1 MRCSTTTFCG
11 HFSTDSTR
19 LGPSGLGP
27 YFDLMSLSH
36 AVPRGGTTEETTMAD
51 HQLPLFYE
59 TYEDAI
65 RDCVTA
71 LGGNKVVG
79 STLWPAMPA
88 DEAGRKLAHCL
99 NPDKRE
105 KLDLGELRL
114 IRRAAR
120 KAGVH
125 ILAHYEARDAGYT
138 EPQPLNPEDEAAQL
152 QREFIA
158 AVKGLEALQG
168 RMARLGG
175 VAA

>member
-1 MRCSTTTFCG
+1 Y
-11 HFSTDSTR
+11 D
-19 LGPSGLGP
+19 
-27 YFDLMSLSH
+27 
-36 AVPRGGTTEETTMAD
+36 
-51 HQLPLFYE
+51 

-71 LGGNKVVG
+71 LGGNKAVG
-79 STLWPAMPA
+79 NMLWPALPA

-99 NPDKRE
+99 NPEKRE

-120 KAGVH
+120 QAGVH

-158 AVKGLEALQG
+158 SVKALEQLQA
-168 RMARLGG
+168 RMAR

>member
-1 MRCSTTTFCG
+1 MQT
-11 HFSTDSTR
+11 
-19 LGPSGLGP
+19 PQ
-27 YFDLMSLSH
+27 M
-36 AVPRGGTTEETTMAD
+36 
-51 HQLPLFYE
+51 PLFYD

-71 LGGNKVVG
+71 LGGNKAVG
-79 STLWPAMPA
+79 NMLWPALPA

-99 NPDKRE
+99 NPEKRE

-120 KAGVH
+120 QAGVH

-158 AVKGLEALQG
+158 SVKALEQLQA
-168 RMARLGG
+168 RMAR

>member
-1 MRCSTTTFCG
+1 MDT
-11 HFSTDSTR
+11 
-19 LGPSGLGP
+19 
-27 YFDLMSLSH
+27 
-36 AVPRGGTTEETTMAD
+36 A
-51 HQLPLFYE
+51 QIPLFYD

-71 LGGNKVVG
+71 LGGFKKVG
-79 STLWPAMPA
+79 NALWPAMPA
-88 DEAGRKLAHCL
+88 DDAGRKLAACL
-99 NPDKRE
+99 NTDKRE

-114 IRRAAR
+114 IRREAR

-152 QREFIA
+152 QREFVS
-158 AVKGLEALQG
+158 AVKALEVLQK
-168 RMARLGG
+168 RMAG

>member
-1 MRCSTTTFCG
+1 MQA
-11 HFSTDSTR
+11 
-19 LGPSGLGP
+19 P
-27 YFDLMSLSH
+27 
-36 AVPRGGTTEETTMAD
+36 
-51 HQLPLFYE
+51 QIPLFYDS
-59 TYEDAI
+59 YEDAI

-71 LGGNKVVG
+71 LGGNKAVG
-79 STLWPAMPA
+79 NMLWPALPA

-99 NPDKRE
+99 NSEKRE

-120 KAGVH
+120 QAGVH

-158 AVKGLEALQG
+158 SVKALEQLQA
-168 RMARLGG
+168 RMAR
-175 VAA
+175 VSA

>member
-1 MRCSTTTFCG
+1 
-11 HFSTDSTR
+11 
-19 LGPSGLGP
+19 
-27 YFDLMSLSH
+27 
-36 AVPRGGTTEETTMAD
+36 MAD
-51 HQLPLFYE
+51 RQMPLFYE

-71 LGGNKVVG
+71 LGGNKAVG
-79 STLWPAMPA
+79 VALWPAMPA
-88 DEAGRKLAHCL
+88 DDAGRKLSHCL

-114 IRRAAR
+114 IRREAR

-158 AVKGLEALQG
+158 SVKAMESMQR
-168 RMARLGG
+168 RMQQLAG
-175 VAA
+175 VSA

>member
-1 MRCSTTTFCG
+1 MQT
-11 HFSTDSTR
+11 
-19 LGPSGLGP
+19 PQ
-27 YFDLMSLSH
+27 M
-36 AVPRGGTTEETTMAD
+36 
-51 HQLPLFYE
+51 PLFYD

-71 LGGNKVVG
+71 LGGNKAVG
-79 STLWPAMPA
+79 NMLWPALPA

-99 NPDKRE
+99 NPEKRE

-114 IRRAAR
+114 IRREAR

-158 AVKGLEALQG
+158 SVKALEAIQARMGQLQG
-168 RMARLGG
+168 RTR
-175 VAA
+175 

>member
-1 MRCSTTTFCG
+1 MQT
-11 HFSTDSTR
+11 
-19 LGPSGLGP
+19 PQ
-27 YFDLMSLSH
+27 M
-36 AVPRGGTTEETTMAD
+36 
-51 HQLPLFYE
+51 PLFYD

-71 LGGNKVVG
+71 LGGNKAVG
-79 STLWPAMPA
+79 NVLWPALPA

-99 NPDKRE
+99 NPEKRE

-114 IRRAAR
+114 IRREAR

-158 AVKGLEALQG
+158 SVKALEAIQARMGQLQG
-168 RMARLGG
+168 RTR
-175 VAA
+175 